1 MKRLVALLLGILLV
15 GACQREPEPGRLRV
29 DSAWVRLAP
38 VRGQP
43 AAAYFTIRGGDRET
57 RLEAVTSPEAQR
69 VELHESRTEGGMS
82 RMRPVADV
90 SVPAGG
96 ELAFAPGG
104 RHAML
109 FGLSPEVQPFGRL
122 PLHFRF
128 SGEELRVHAFVV
140 TPGVP
145 APEFVDALPPQQQP
159 ACEPGMRKEGEKIII
174 TNCSR

>member
-1 MKRLVALLLGILLV
+1 MKRLVALLFGILLV
-15 GACQREPEPGRLRV
+15 GACHREPEPGGLRV

-43 AAAYFTIRGGDRET
+43 AAAYFTIHGGDRET

-82 RMRPVADV
+82 RMRPLAEV

-109 FGLSPEVQPFGRL
+109 FGLSPEVQPFSRI

-128 SGEELRVHAFVV
+128 AGGEELRVHAFVLMA
-140 TPGVP
+140 GAP
-145 APEFVDALPPQQQP
+145 APQFVEGEQP
-159 ACEPGMRKEGEKIII
+159 SCEPAMSREGGNVVI
-174 TNCSR
+174 TTCGR